1 MNVSFLFRIYK
12 PSKSLNT
19 MTLNELIEHIG
30 YLRDFHGGDT
40 KIPDEQAHEFLT
52 NIINAVEK

>member
-1 MNVSFLFRIYK
+1 
-12 PSKSLNT
+12 
-19 MTLNELIEHIG
+19 MTLDELITHIG

-40 KIPDEQAHEFLT
+40 KIPDEQAHELLT

>member
-1 MNVSFLFRIYK
+1 
-12 PSKSLNT
+12 
-19 MTLNELIEHIG
+19 MTLNEIITHIG

-40 KIPDEQAHEFLT
+40 KIPDEQAHELLT